1 MPHPPPAKGETQPP
15 GDRASDDPPLPVS
28 EILLDYLAIAL
39 GGALGATIRFATAA
53 LLPTAAGGWPWA
65 TFAVNLLGALLL
77 GAIAGVG
84 RHTTRPLLFLTVGF
98 LGSLTTFSTLAHE
111 LATRAS
117 FAVALAYGLATLSL
131 GIAAAWLGHAI
142 IHARLGND
150 P

>member
-1 MPHPPPAKGETQPP
+1 MPQPPPAEGETQAR
-15 GDRASDDPPLPVS
+15 GDRASDDPPLPPS
-28 EILLDYLAIAL
+28 EIFLDYLAIAL
-39 GGALGATIRFATAA
+39 GGALGATIRFGTAV
-53 LLPTAAGGWPWA
+53 LLPTATGAWPWA

-77 GAIAGVG
+77 GALAGLG
-84 RHTTRPLLFLTVGF
+84 RHTTRPLLFLTVGL

-117 FAVALAYGLATLSL
+117 PAVALAYGLSTLSL

-142 IHARLGND
+142 THARLGDD